1 MSTPEIIGRG
11 TWLDKLAHDIVERE
25 RRIRRSSPVLRTESG
40 FGSSGVPHIGSFGD
54 AARAYGVALSLQDQ
68 GHTSEFIAYSDD
80 MDGLR
85 RVPAGLPPSLKEY
98 LGFPVSS
105 ITDPWSCHESY
116 ASHMNSLL
124 LEALDQAGIEYTHLS
139 ATEMYRSGTFTPY
152 IRKVLEKADRVG
164 EIFKEETGQEKYLL
178 QLPYLPVCSNCG
190 RIYTAR
196 AKQYIPREGKILYEC
211 EGDIVRGSVLRGCG
225 HKGESDLTQGEGK
238 VAWKAE
244 FAVRWAALGINF
256 EAYGKDIAD
265 SVRAN
270 DRVCEEILETP
281 APHHIRYEIFLDKG
295 GRKISKSIGNVL
307 TPQLWYRYG
316 SAQSLLLLMFK
327 RYEGT
332 REISIV
338 DVPKYMD
345 ELNRLGQIYCGRSVV
360 KDEKERAKLRGL
372 YEYSHL
378 LHPPEEPLIYI
389 PYRLLA
395 HLIKVAPTAQS
406 RDYVRDKLRDYGY
419 IDEELP
425 PNIDKCLEYVA
436 NWVHDFGAVQEERVE
451 ATEEELQALQDLVA
465 FLHTERTEDEIQ
477 AAVFSTA
484 RGRGI
489 RSGSLFRLLYQILL
503 GDDHGPRIGPY
514 IKTVGEKEVRSAL
527 ERFLESKKRPT

>member
-1 MSTPEIIGRG
+1 MPGPEIIGRG
-11 TWLDKLAHDIVERE
+11 TWLDKLAQDIVERE
-25 RRIRRSSPVLRTESG
+25 RKIHRRSPVLRTESG

-54 AARAYGVALSLQDQ
+54 AARAYGVALSLRDQ
-68 GHTSEFIAYSDD
+68 GQRSEFIAYSDD

-105 ITDPWSCHESY
+105 VPDPWSCHESY
-116 ASHMNSLL
+116 ASHMNALL
-124 LEALDQAGIEYTHLS
+124 LKALDQARIEYTHRS
-139 ATEMYRSGTFTPY
+139 ATEMYRSGTFAPY
-152 IRKVLEKADRVG
+152 IRKILDNADRVG
-164 EIFKEETGQEKYLL
+164 QIFKEETGQEKYLL
-178 QLPYLPVCSNCG
+178 QLPYLPVCSSCG

-196 AKQYIPREGKILYEC
+196 AKQFIPEDGKILYEC

-225 HKGESDLTQGEGK
+225 YRGEADFSRGQGK

-244 FAVRWAALGINF
+244 FAVRWAALAINF

-270 DRVCEEILETP
+270 DRVCEEILESP

-295 GRKISKSIGNVL
+295 GRKISKSLGSAL
-307 TPQLWYRYG
+307 TPDLWYRYG
-316 SAQSLLLLMFK
+316 SPQSLLLLMFK

-332 REISIV
+332 REISIA

-345 ELNRLGQIYCGRSVV
+345 ELSRLGEIYSGRKVV
-360 KDEKERAKLRGL
+360 KDQKERAKLKGL

-378 LHPPEEPLIYI
+378 LHAPEEPPVFI

-395 HLIKVAPTAQS
+395 YLVKVAPTGQP
-406 RDYVRDKLRDYGY
+406 RDYVREKLREYGY
-419 IDEELP
+419 IDEEMP
-425 PNIDKCLEYVA
+425 SNIDTCLEYA
-436 NWVHDFGAVQEERVE
+436 RNWVQDFGAVQEQE
-451 ATEEELQALQDLVA
+451 AEASEEQLQALQDLAA
-465 FLHTERTEDEIQ
+465 FLREERTEDEIQ
-477 AAVFSTA
+477 GAVFSTA
-484 RGRGI
+484 RNRNI
-489 RSGSLFRLLYQILL
+489 RPGSQFKLLYQVLL

-514 IKTVGEKEVRSAL
+514 IKTVGQQEVRSAL
-527 ERFLESKKRPT
+527 ERFLESRKQVS